1 MARPEVFF
9 DKEKE
14 LSKKM
19 KRLKIYDHDIKEQFI
34 RSSGPGGQNVNKVA
48 SCVVLHHLPTGV
60 QVKCQAERSQALN
73 RQKARYLLVE
83 KIEHYKREEELKI
96 RHAAEKKKR
105 QQRKRPQG
113 LKEEILE
120 QKHKRAERKSLRK
133 KIQPFGA
140 EDF

>member
-19 KRLKIYDHDIKEQFI
+19 KKLKIFDHDIKEQFV

-48 SCVVLHHLPTGV
+48 SCVILQHVPTGI
-60 QVKCQAERSQALN
+60 QVKCQTQRSQATN
-73 RQKARYLLVE
+73 RHMARYLLVE
-83 KIEHYKREEELKI
+83 KIEHYLREEELKI

-105 QQRKRPQG
+105 QQRKRPKA
-113 LKEEILE
+113 LKEQILE
-120 QKHKRAERKSLRK
+120 QKHKRTERKSMRK
-133 KIQPFGA
+133 KIQPFDAG
-140 EDF
+140 DY